1 MQNSKLTL
9 LIENARRD
17 MILVIWL
24 RQLVMKGL

>member
-1 MQNSKLTL
+1 MQNSKPTL